1 MLRRVRQCDKF
12 GAAVQLSYQGQ
23 AKSGTLG
30 GGTVSVCLGGLIL
43 AYFCMR
49 MLAVVNYQDPTITN
63 YFITEDRT
71 LMQEPIIFADYH

>member
-1 MLRRVRQCDKF
+1 MSRRVRQCDKF
-12 GAAVQLSYQGQ
+12 GAAVQLSFQGE

-49 MLAVVNYQDPTITN
+49 MLAVVNYQDPAVTN
-63 YFITEDRT
+63 YFILEDRS
-71 LMQEPIIFADYH
+71 LQEPINFADYN